1 MYRFFKRKP
10 IISLLICAPL
20 SALLAQEAIPE
31 QTSPV
36 NYSTA
41 LNRAIQNDPVLRG
54 FEAFI
59 EAAEGQVEQA
69 SLRPNPVVGAE
80 VENFLGTGPL
90 RDVQGLEVTLGI
102 TQLIETAG
110 KRAKRTELA
119 RTERA
124 LIEWD
129 RERRLASLESEIRAA
144 FVEVLVAQQ
153 TLELRQEQL
162 TLAERSEKETD
173 RLVEAARSAEVE
185 LTRAQLAVRQQRFA
199 ISRAERTLASKR
211 GQLATL
217 WGGSVDADFE
227 VIGSIEFEAK
237 LPELIELVS
246 LLPRSVSLAQYEG
259 QRLQRQ
265 AALELEQAK
274 ATPDFEVFGGGRY
287 FNEESGDA
295 AFVVGVQIPWPLF
308 DKNQGNIRTARA
320 QLRSVDYAQAS
331 NRRELVIAL
340 SETYQDLVAAYAEAK
355 TVETD
360 LLPAAEQTLEDTEE
374 GYERGQFNLLSVLES
389 RRTLFEIRETYL
401 DALSRYAIAQA
412 RIETL
417 TRPTSIN

>member
-10 IISLLICAPL
+10 IITLLICAPL
-20 SALLAQEAIPE
+20 SALLAQEAIQE
-31 QTSPV
+31 QTTQVS
-36 NYSTA
+36 YSTA
-41 LNRAIQNDPVLRG
+41 LERAIQNDPVLHG

-69 SLRPNPVVGAE
+69 SLRPNPLVGAE
-80 VENFLGTGPL
+80 MENILGTGPL
-90 RDVQGLEVTLGI
+90 RGVQGLEVTLGI
-102 TQLIETAG
+102 SQLIETAG

-119 RTERA
+119 RTELA
-124 LIEWD
+124 LIDWD
-129 RERRLASLESEIRAA
+129 RERRLASLESVVRTA
-144 FVEVLVAQQ
+144 FVEVLIAQQ
-153 TLELRQEQL
+153 ALELRQEQL
-162 TLAERSEKETD
+162 TLAERSEKETG

-185 LTRAQLAVRQQRFA
+185 LTRAQLAVRQQHFD

-217 WGGSVDADFE
+217 WGGAVDADFE

-237 LPELIELVS
+237 LPELMELVL
-246 LLPRSVSLAQYEG
+246 LLPQSVSLAQYEG
-259 QRLQRQ
+259 QRLQRR

-287 FNEESGDA
+287 FNEESGDV
-295 AFVVGVQIPWPLF
+295 AFVVGIEIPWPLF

-320 QLRSVDYAQAS
+320 QLRSVDHAQAA
-331 NRRELVIAL
+331 NRRGLVIAL
-340 SETYQDLVAAYAEAK
+340 SEAYQELVAAYEDAQSVQA
-355 TVETD
+355 D
-360 LLPAAEQTLEDTEE
+360 LLPVAEQTLADTEE

-412 RIETL
+412 RIETI